1 MSVTSSG
8 SGGNLNWPRTPFID
22 QQTMMPSLPWLLWLQ
37 NPSVN
42 SFSSANA
49 LAPSSGGTGVA
60 TTPTNGQLLIGNSK
74 GYTLNTLT
82 AGTAIGVT
90 NGTGSITLNNLGV
103 TSLIA
108 GTGIGVSS
116 ATGAVTVSNTGVLS
130 FSAGAT
136 GFTPSSATTGA
147 VTLGGILNLTNGGTG
162 ASTAAGARTNLGLGT
177 IATQNANN
185 VAITGG
191 SISGVSASV
200 TTLTTSST
208 ITANNI
214 ATTGTHITI
223 AKWLPVVCDGTT
235 YYIPL
240 YT

>member
-1 MSVTSSG
+1 LSVTSSG

>member
-1 MSVTSSG
+1 LSVTSSG

-103 TSLIA
+103 TSLVA

-130 FSAGAT
+130 FSAGTT

-191 SISGVSASV
+191 SVSGVSASV

-214 ATTGTHITI
+214 ATTGTHTTI

>member
-8 SGGNLNWPRTPFID
+8 AGGNLNWPRTPFID
-22 QQTMMPSLPWLLWLQ
+22 QSTMMPSLPWLLWLQ

-42 SFSSANA
+42 SFSSSNA
-49 LAPSSGGTGVA
+49 LGISSGGTGVSNK
-60 TTPTNGQLLIGNSK
+60 PTNGQLLIGNGSS
-74 GYTLNTLT
+74 YTLAGLT
-82 AGTAIGVT
+82 GGTAIGVT
-90 NGTGSITLNNLGV
+90 NGAGSITLNNLGV

-130 FSAGAT
+130 FSAGTT
-136 GFTPSSATTGA
+136 GFTPSSATTGT

-177 IATQNANN
+177 IATQDANN
-185 VAITGG
+185 VSITGG

-214 ATTGTHITI
+214 ATTGTHTTI

>member
-49 LAPSSGGTGVA
+49 LGINSGGTGVF
-60 TTPTNGQLLIGNSK
+60 TKPTNGQLLIGNGSS
-74 GYTLNTLT
+74 YTLAGLT
-82 AGTAIGVT
+82 GGTAIGVT

-130 FSAGAT
+130 FSAGTT

-214 ATTGTHITI
+214 ATTGTHTTI

>member
-1 MSVTSSG
+1 LSVTSSG

-130 FSAGAT
+130 FSAGTT

-214 ATTGTHITI
+214 ATTGTHTTI

>member
-1 MSVTSSG
+1 
-8 SGGNLNWPRTPFID
+8 
-22 QQTMMPSLPWLLWLQ
+22 MPSLPWLLWLQ

-49 LAPSSGGTGVA
+49 LSPSSGGTGVA

-103 TSLIA
+103 TSLVA

-130 FSAGAT
+130 FSAGTT

-191 SISGVSASV
+191 SVSGVSASV

-214 ATTGTHITI
+214 ATTGTHTTI

>member
-1 MSVTSSG
+1 LSVTSSG

-60 TTPTNGQLLIGNSK
+60 TAPTNGQLLIGNSK

-82 AGTAIGVT
+82 GGTAIGVT
-90 NGTGSITLNNLGV
+90 NGVGSITLNNLGV

-116 ATGAVTVSNTGVLS
+116 ATGDVTVSNTGVLS
-130 FSAGAT
+130 FSAGTT

-191 SISGVSASV
+191 SVSGVSASV

-214 ATTGTHITI
+214 ATTGTHLTV

>member
-1 MSVTSSG
+1 
-8 SGGNLNWPRTPFID
+8 
-22 QQTMMPSLPWLLWLQ
+22 MPSLPWLLWLQ

-103 TSLIA
+103 TSLVA

-130 FSAGAT
+130 FSAGTT

-214 ATTGTHITI
+214 ATTGTHTTI

>member
-1 MSVTSSG
+1 
-8 SGGNLNWPRTPFID
+8 
-22 QQTMMPSLPWLLWLQ
+22 MMPSLPWLLWLQ

-42 SFSSANA
+42 SFSTANA
-49 LAPSSGGTGVA
+49 LGISSGGTGVS
-60 TTPTNGQLLIGNSK
+60 TKPTNGQLLIGNGSS
-74 GYTLNTLT
+74 YTLAGLT
-82 AGTAIGVT
+82 GGTAIGVT
-90 NGTGSITLNNLGV
+90 NGAGSITLNNLGV
-103 TSLIA
+103 TSLTA

-130 FSAGAT
+130 FSAGTT
-136 GFTPSSATTGA
+136 GFTPSAATTGA

-177 IATQNANN
+177 IATQDASN
-185 VAITGG
+185 VSITGG
-191 SISGVSASV
+191 AISGVSASV

-214 ATTGTHITI
+214 ATTGTHLTV

>member
-49 LAPSSGGTGVA
+49 LSPSSGGTGVA

-130 FSAGAT
+130 FSAGTT

-191 SISGVSASV
+191 SVSGVSASV

-214 ATTGTHITI
+214 ATTGIHTTI

>member
-49 LAPSSGGTGVA
+49 LGINSGGTGV
-60 TTPTNGQLLIGNSK
+60 TTKPTNGQLLIGNGSS
-74 GYTLNTLT
+74 YTLAGLT
-82 AGTAIGVT
+82 GGTAIGVT

-130 FSAGAT
+130 FSAGTT
-136 GFTPSSATTGA
+136 GFTPSSATAGA

-177 IATQNANN
+177 IATQDANN

-214 ATTGTHITI
+214 ATTGTHTTI

>member
-1 MSVTSSG
+1 
-8 SGGNLNWPRTPFID
+8 
-22 QQTMMPSLPWLLWLQ
+22 
-37 NPSVN
+37 
-42 SFSSANA
+42 
-49 LAPSSGGTGVA
+49 
-60 TTPTNGQLLIGNSK
+60 
-74 GYTLNTLT
+74 
-82 AGTAIGVT
+82 
-90 NGTGSITLNNLGV
+90 
-103 TSLIA
+103 LIA

-130 FSAGAT
+130 FSAGTT

-177 IATQNANN
+177 IATQDANN

-214 ATTGTHITI
+214 ATTGTHTTI

>member
-1 MSVTSSG
+1 
-8 SGGNLNWPRTPFID
+8 
-22 QQTMMPSLPWLLWLQ
+22 MMPSLPWLLWLQ

-49 LAPSSGGTGVA
+49 LSPSSGGTGVA

-130 FSAGAT
+130 FSAGTT

-191 SISGVSASV
+191 SVSGVSASV

-214 ATTGTHITI
+214 ATTGTHTTI

>member
-130 FSAGAT
+130 FSAGTT

-214 ATTGTHITI
+214 ATTGTHTTI

>member
-49 LAPSSGGTGVA
+49 LSPSSGGTGVA

-130 FSAGAT
+130 FSAGTT

-191 SISGVSASV
+191 SVSGVSASV

-214 ATTGTHITI
+214 ATTGTHTTI

>member
-1 MSVTSSG
+1 
-8 SGGNLNWPRTPFID
+8 
-22 QQTMMPSLPWLLWLQ
+22 MPSLPWLLWLQ

-130 FSAGAT
+130 FSAGTT

-214 ATTGTHITI
+214 ATTGTHTTI

>member
-1 MSVTSSG
+1 M
-8 SGGNLNWPRTPFID
+8 
-22 QQTMMPSLPWLLWLQ
+22 
-37 NPSVN
+37 
-42 SFSSANA
+42 
-49 LAPSSGGTGVA
+49 
-60 TTPTNGQLLIGNSK
+60 
-74 GYTLNTLT
+74 
-82 AGTAIGVT
+82 
-90 NGTGSITLNNLGV
+90 
-103 TSLIA
+103 
-108 GTGIGVSS
+108 
-116 ATGAVTVSNTGVLS
+116 
-130 FSAGAT
+130 
-136 GFTPSSATTGA
+136 
-147 VTLGGILNLTNGGTG
+147 TLGGILNLTNGGTG

-191 SISGVSASV
+191 SVSGVSASV

-214 ATTGTHITI
+214 ATTGTHTTI

>member
-130 FSAGAT
+130 FSAGTT

-191 SISGVSASV
+191 SVSGVSASV

-214 ATTGTHITI
+214 ATTGTHTTI

>member
-1 MSVTSSG
+1 
-8 SGGNLNWPRTPFID
+8 
-22 QQTMMPSLPWLLWLQ
+22 MPSLPWLLWLQ

-130 FSAGAT
+130 FSAGTT

-191 SISGVSASV
+191 SVSGVSASV

-214 ATTGTHITI
+214 ATTGTHTTI